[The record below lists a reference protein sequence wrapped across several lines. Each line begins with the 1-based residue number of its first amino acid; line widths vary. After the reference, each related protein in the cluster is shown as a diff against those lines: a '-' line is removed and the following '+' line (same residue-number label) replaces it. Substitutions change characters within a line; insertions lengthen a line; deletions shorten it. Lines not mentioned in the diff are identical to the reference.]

1 MLVIIVC
8 GKCGNFL
15 ALLFAHFVF
24 HIVCAFIHN
33 SFHNAKLGKLAY
45 NNGSKGD
52 RGRIIHR
59 LWKTTIAQKKVC
71 WGGTKSVD

>member
-15 ALLFAHFVF
+15 ALLFAHFVL

-33 SFHNAKLGKLAY
+33 SFHNA
-45 NNGSKGD
+45 
-52 RGRIIHR
+52 
-59 LWKTTIAQKKVC
+59 
-71 WGGTKSVD
+71 